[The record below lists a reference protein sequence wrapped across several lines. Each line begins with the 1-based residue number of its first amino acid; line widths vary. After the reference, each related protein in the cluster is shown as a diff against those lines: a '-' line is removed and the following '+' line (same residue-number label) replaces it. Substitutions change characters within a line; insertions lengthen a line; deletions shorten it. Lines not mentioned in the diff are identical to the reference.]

1 MCHQENPSLTE
12 MYQVNSNSLVH
23 VDAGALREDLEGVI
37 RQQDRRVAAVT
48 MQGSLDKMVFQ
59 MAVIY

>member
-1 MCHQENPSLTE
+1 M
-12 MYQVNSNSLVH
+12 NSNTLVH